1 MSRRSMRLLTS
12 GYYRTDGEIYDS
24 SSSHEVSYRETPVRV
39 FRRRTVPLS
48 REGSQR
54 TTPSLS
60 RAATAPCLSFSSLST
75 SGYSSSSS
83 EECEA
88 GLDPTWRK
96 RSRLLSRSQSQGTS
110 SSRMFSGD
118 AEIAKTSLTRGKHHI
133 ITTLH
138 DNTHHSNTLHDN
150 THHSNTLHHN
160 THHSNTLHGI
170 TAAYHD
176 HQSTKH
182 QSHCPSTN
190 CVSLCPC
197 VCVCVCVCVSVLFAG
212 LFLLCC
218 SIFGLLRDVLLLGS
232 RILNLRKPALTVLT
246 LTLLA
251 TGFWYWYP
259 ALAPAWSGSSVSTFG
274 MNTDPRVV
282 TDFNV
287 YHQEV
292 LDHINQRDAIWKES
306 WTRELH
312 DVKKEINLLKKD
324 GERHRHMSEL
334 LQMDMGNLKDV
345 TKNNDPDWQTKM
357 TEDVTVMAKNV
368 AELKNSVSHLS
379 NDHRNLNQRMEAQED
394 TNAQLKKE
402 LTDWITEELQRR
414 VGMDTGSILLRPEL
428 QGALEALERRLLQR
442 LSELEHKQHGD
453 VWKIVGE
460 SLQTEGLG
468 AITIRDVNEIV
479 QRALSLY
486 KADGTGMA
494 DYALESLGASV
505 IESQSSETYS
515 TRSTC
520 TSLFGIPLWYISGS
534 PRTVIQPEVHPGKC
548 WPFRGSQGFVTVA
561 LSHPVRVT
569 HVTLEH
575 IPKSLSPTGRIDSAP
590 REFAVYGLSG
600 SGEQEEGHILGR
612 FTYDSDGE
620 PVQTFQLPDSVK
632 DVYRAVQLRVLS
644 NWGHPEYS
652 CVYRFRVHGQP
663 LPH

>member
-12 GYYRTDGEIYDS
+12 GYYRADGEIYDS
-24 SSSHEVSYRETPVRV
+24 SSSHEVSYRETPV
-39 FRRRTVPLS
+39 
-48 REGSQR
+48 
-54 TTPSLS
+54 
-60 RAATAPCLSFSSLST
+60 SSLST

-96 RSRLLSRSQSQGTS
+96 RSRLLSRSQSQGT
-110 SSRMFSGD
+110 M
-118 AEIAKTSLTRGKHHI
+118 
-133 ITTLH
+133 
-138 DNTHHSNTLHDN
+138 
-150 THHSNTLHHN
+150 
-160 THHSNTLHGI
+160 
-170 TAAYHD
+170 
-176 HQSTKH
+176 
-182 QSHCPSTN
+182 
-190 CVSLCPC
+190 
-197 VCVCVCVCVSVLFAG
+197 LFAG

-218 SIFGLLRDVLLLGS
+218 SLFGLLRDVLLLSRYGS
-232 RILNLRKPALTVLT
+232 SHTPTAAQSEPPGNS
-246 LTLLA
+246 
-251 TGFWYWYP
+251 YP
-259 ALAPAWSGSSVSTFG
+259 ALEEACTDCSDFDPFG
-274 MNTDPRVV
+274 
-282 TDFNV
+282 
-287 YHQEV
+287 YC
-292 LDHINQRDAIWKES
+292 
-306 WTRELH
+306 
-312 DVKKEINLLKKD
+312 
-324 GERHRHMSEL
+324 
-334 LQMDMGNLKDV
+334 
-345 TKNNDPDWQTKM
+345 NDPDWQTKM

-442 LSELEHKQHGD
+442 LSELEDKQHGD

-460 SLQTEGLG
+460 SLQKEGLG
-468 AITIRDVNEIV
+468 AITIKDVHEIV

-486 KADGTGMA
+486 KTDGTGMA

-548 WPFRGSQGFVTVA
+548 WAFRGSQGFVTVA

-620 PVQTFQLPDSVK
+620 PIQTFQLPDSVK